1 MSTHNSS
8 EVSKL
13 TKWFWYTVIIGLIPI
28 LLRLFSSLIID
39 GVAIVKAADFIAVG
53 FVLHI
58 SIFNELEH
66 MSGDQTWKTVSNVG
80 SICAIVIYGGLMFLL
95 LIEESGYDK
104 INVDSLT
111 NSSIVLAVC
120 SFILCFVIFFRLS
133 SKAKASNPKAAT
145 TSGEAAC

>member
-1 MSTHNSS
+1 MTVSQKS

-13 TKWFWYTVIIGLIPI
+13 TKWFWYTVIIGMIPI
-28 LLRLFSSLIID
+28 ALRFFISSFVEN
-39 GVAIVKAADFIAVG
+39 VAPINSADFIAVG

-80 SICAIVIYGGLMFLL
+80 SLVAIFFYGALTCLL
-95 LIEESGYDK
+95 LMMESGFK
-104 INVDSLT
+104 GINVKDLT
-111 NSSIVLAVC
+111 TSSMILAIC

-133 SKAKASNPKAAT
+133 ARAKAMNQL
-145 TSGEAAC
+145 TSGEVTC

>member
-1 MSTHNSS
+1 MSRKQTP

-13 TKWFWYTVIIGLIPI
+13 TKWLWYTVIIGLIPI
-28 LLRLFSSLIID
+28 GLRFFISSFVQHIPSINC
-39 GVAIVKAADFIAVG
+39 ADFIAVG

-80 SICAIVIYGGLMFLL
+80 SIVAIFFYGALTCLL
-95 LIEESGYDK
+95 LMMESGVESID
-104 INVDSLT
+104 VEDLT
-111 NSSIVLAVC
+111 NSSIILAAC

-133 SKAKASNPKAAT
+133 SKAKAEQQT
-145 TSGEAAC
+145 EREAAC